1 MVWCHLG
8 RWEIYLHWTGMNEL
22 GFVSWFDSLNVKWR
36 IELKTNFLV
45 FLIDIAFALVS
56 RFMRWIGFRFE
67 AKRNVFRMI
76 GSRMMWVIGWRAIS
90 DWKTISRRCQL
101 LDSPTFQLGEGRPVP
116 ILNLIAHRQPDI
128 MFLIYR
134 NLVYQSFFSFLYF
147 RFSIPHGSTFS
158 DYSHQV
164 LLIQLNF
171 WIETNLSFSR
181 CCHVG
186 DWRLLNARFKI

>member
-1 MVWCHLG
+1 
-8 RWEIYLHWTGMNEL
+8 MNLDDEYSF
-22 GFVSWFDSLNVKWR
+22 FVSVVIVLANC
-36 IELKTNFLV
+36 
-45 FLIDIAFALVS
+45 
-56 RFMRWIGFRFE
+56 FMRWIGFRFE

-134 NLVYQSFFSFLYF
+134 NLVYQSFFFLFYISVF
-147 RFSIPHGSTFS
+147 QSPMGQLFPIIVIKCCWFSWIFELRTISLFKDVAMLEID
-158 DYSHQV
+158 DYSMQD
-164 LLIQLNF
+164 
-171 WIETNLSFSR
+171 SR
-181 CCHVG
+181 S
-186 DWRLLNARFKI
+186 NARFRGKWCWALIDY